1 MAQHNENVFES
12 EICEHLV
19 ANGWLYSANDSGYD
33 RDRALYR
40 TDLLRWLAD
49 TQPETYAAIVKP
61 GMTDKQTRAAEDKVL
76 DRVAKVLDTPLAN
89 DGGTLNLLRGGFK
102 VGTSKRLD
110 MTYPRPA
117 TSLNPKAAELYGKTR
132 VRVMRQVHLSPRGNE
147 TVDLVLFV
155 NGVPVATAELKTDF
169 TQHVEDAISQ
179 YRHRDPKASPLFGWG
194 ARAIVHF
201 AVSNTEVWM
210 TTKLAGKETKFLPF
224 NMGHQGRA
232 GNPANPDG
240 ADTAYLWERVWDRD
254 TWLDIILRFAHVET
268 STALGPNGK
277 PVKNSTLIF
286 PRFHQWEAVTT
297 ILADARGSGA
307 GQSYLIEHSAGSG
320 KTRTIA
326 WTAHRL
332 LSLHDEEDTKIFDSV
347 IVVTDRTVLDDQLQ
361 TAVKQIERTT
371 GTVLPIDKTTM
382 GAHGATSKS
391 QLLRQGLLGGKKIIV
406 VTLQTFPAVLDLLN
420 DDTTLGA
427 RRYAVIADEA
437 HSSQTGSAA
446 TKLKKVL
453 TPGEQKDLEDGGEV
467 DTETVLAAEMAGRAR
482 PENISFLAFTATPKG
497 KTLELFGRPGE
508 ETDAKGNPIPVSFH
522 LYPMAQ
528 AIEEGFILDVLKN
541 FTNYDT
547 AFQLAEKIEDGDM
560 VLTGHEPD
568 DESVLIDQH
577 AATKGLIRWVKL
589 HPTNIAQKVQIIV
602 EHYRANVAHLL
613 GGRAKAMVVTDS
625 RKAAVR
631 YKIAMDAY
639 ITKMGYTGVATLV
652 AFSGEVEDPE
662 TGPDAFTEANMNP
675 GVKGNLTK
683 AFAGDSYQ
691 VMIVANKY
699 QTGFDQPLLC
709 AMYVDRQLSGVTAVQ
724 TLSRLNRTFP
734 GKTETF
740 VLDFVNTEE
749 EILDSFRPYY
759 AGAELAAVTDPD
771 LIHDLQSKL
780 DSSGM
785 YTEAELDAVV
795 DAWVNEKGNHAIGGA
810 LSPIVHRFKSE
821 YQMAM
826 QSEDKSRLDELD
838 LFRKDVRSFISL
850 YDFLSQIVEF
860 GDTEPFRRSIAFRL
874 LEPLIHVRNHSTP
887 ADISMVDLVAI
898 KQKHMGTSDLEI
910 DETKQV
916 RPISAAGAGI
926 VREMKQGPLAEVIE
940 RLNEIFGDEDFT
952 ESQQETWLQGLVR
965 TLLDDEQVREQ
976 AEANSKNQ
984 FLASPTLKS
993 KVLLAVFK
1001 NKAAHQKMS
1010 EIVQSGGKPEQVLI
1024 EMLGEL
1030 VHHLVREEDGTE
1042 GGQRGGVNA
1051 DLAFPGEADRAIGS
1065 DLDGERFESLDAD
1078 RE

>member
-1 MAQHNENVFES
+1 MAQHKEIVFES
-12 EICEHLV
+12 EIGEYLA
-19 ANGWLYSANDSGYD
+19 ANGWLYSANDAGYD

-40 TDLLRWLAD
+40 PDLLAWLVE
-49 TQPETYAAIVKP
+49 TQPDTYASLVKP
-61 GMTDKQTRAAEDKVL
+61 GMTEKETRAAEDKIL
-76 DRVAKVLDTPLAN
+76 DRVVKVLETPPAN

-117 TSLNPKAAELYGKTR
+117 TSLNPKAAELYGRTRTR
-132 VRVMRQVHLSPRGNE
+132 VIRQVHLSSTGNR
-147 TVDLVLFV
+147 TVDLVLFL
-155 NGVPVATAELKTDF
+155 NGVPVATVELKTDF
-169 TQHVEDAISQ
+169 TQHVEDAIAQ
-179 YRHRDPKASPLFGWG
+179 YRQRDPKSSPLFGWG
-194 ARAIVHF
+194 SRAIVHF
-201 AVSNTEVWM
+201 AVSNAEVWM
-210 TTKLAGKETKFLPF
+210 TTKLAGKDTTFLPF
-224 NMGHQGRA
+224 NMGNQGRA

-240 ADTAYLWERVWDRD
+240 ADTAYLWERVWDKD
-254 TWLDIILRFAHVET
+254 AWLDIVLRFAHVET
-268 STALGPNGK
+268 STGLDPHGK
-277 PVKNSTLIF
+277 PVKTSTLIF
-286 PRFHQWEAVTT
+286 PRFHQWEAVTK
-297 ILADARGSGA
+297 ILADARQNGA
-307 GQSYLIEHSAGSG
+307 GQTYLIEHSAGSG

-332 LSLHDEEDTKIFDSV
+332 LSLHDADNTKIFDSV

-361 TAVKQIERTT
+361 AAVKQIERTT
-371 GTVLPIDKTTM
+371 GTVLPIEKSTM

-420 DDTTLGA
+420 DDTTLAG
-427 RRYAVIADEA
+427 RRFAVIADEA

-453 TPGEQKDLEDGGEV
+453 TPSEQADLDDGGEV
-467 DTETVLAAEMAGRAR
+467 DTETLLAAEMAGRAR
-482 PENISFLAFTATPKG
+482 PENISFLAFTATPKQ
-497 KTLELFGRPGE
+497 KTLELFGRPGQE
-508 ETDAKGNPIPVSFH
+508 MDDKGNPIPISFH

-528 AIEEGFILDVLKN
+528 AIEEGFILDVLRN

-547 AFQLAEKIEDGDM
+547 AFQLAEKVEDGDM
-560 VLTGHEPD
+560 VLTGHDPD
-568 DESVLIDQH
+568 DDAVLIDQH

-631 YKIAMDAY
+631 YKVAMDAY
-639 ITKMGYTGVATLV
+639 ITKMGYTGLATLV
-652 AFSGEVEDPE
+652 AFSGEVDDPE
-662 TGPDAFTEANMNP
+662 TGPDAFSEANMNP
-675 GVKGNLTK
+675 GVKGNLAK
-683 AFAGDSYQ
+683 AFAGDGYQ

-734 GKTETF
+734 GKNETF

-749 EILDSFRPYY
+749 QILDSFRPYY

-780 DSSGM
+780 DTSGL
-785 YTEAELDAVV
+785 YTVAELDAVV
-795 DAWVNEKGNHAIGGA
+795 EAWVHEKGNHAISGA
-810 LSPIVHRFKSE
+810 LSPIVHRFRAD
-821 YQMAM
+821 YQAAM
-826 QSEDKSRLDELD
+826 QSEDKTRLDELD
-838 LFRKDVRSFISL
+838 MFRKDVRSFISL

-874 LEPLIHVRNHSTP
+874 LEPLIHVRNHSTT

-898 KQKHMGTSDLEI
+898 KQKHVNTSDLVI
-910 DETKQV
+910 DETKQLS
-916 RPISAAGAGI
+916 PISGAGSGT
-926 VREMKQGPLAEVIE
+926 VHEMKKGPLAEVIA

-952 ESQQETWLQGLVR
+952 ESQQETWLEGLVR
-965 TLLDDEQVREQ
+965 TLLEDEQVREQ
-976 AEANSKNQ
+976 AEVNSKNQ

-1001 NKAAHQKMS
+1001 NQAAHQKMS

-1030 VHHLVREEDGTE
+1030 VHHLVREEKDTTATAE
-1042 GGQRGGVNA
+1042 
-1051 DLAFPGEADRAIGS
+1051 D
-1065 DLDGERFESLDAD
+1065 
-1078 RE
+1078 